1 MIKIWLFMIKFLWR
15 ILKRIKMVISIQ
27 SHWRGYI
34 LRKKLNVFKFLPP
47 DLWNLILHF
56 IKSEESRKI
65 RLNILYSKI
74 LINRQMRVNEWW

>member
-1 MIKIWLFMIKFLWR
+1 MIKFLWR

-47 DLWNLILHF
+47 DLWNLVLHF
-56 IKSEESRKI
+56 IKSEEESRKI
-65 RLNILYSKI
+65 RLNLLENKLVKSKS
-74 LINRQMRVNEWW
+74 LRNLHQTPTF